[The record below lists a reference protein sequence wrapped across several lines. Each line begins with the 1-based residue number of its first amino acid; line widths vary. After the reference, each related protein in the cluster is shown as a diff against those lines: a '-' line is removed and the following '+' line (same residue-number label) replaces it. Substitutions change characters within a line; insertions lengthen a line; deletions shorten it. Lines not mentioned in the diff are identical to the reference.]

1 MGVLSRGGGRTLVVM
16 TEPALRE
23 PNEALRAVRQGLLM
37 SQDELA
43 RAVRAAGQRAGEPND
58 CTKRL
63 VQRWEAGYV
72 TAPRGPYARALES
85 VTGQPI
91 ENLGFK
97 AADER
102 YGVNRR
108 QALGMAGAAAAL
120 GWTGTDAR
128 AARGP
133 LTGIWRSR
141 YEYVSSSRGDQAF
154 TGEHYVMVIH
164 HGDRLQVRSLPGT
177 APGRLMMDL
186 TVNGQVIT
194 GTWTE
199 ETDPAGYYR
208 GAVYHGAIQMLL
220 EPSGHRMAGKW
231 AGFGRSM
238 DVNTGP
244 WVLDLVSADT
254 GKEAMQRYSRPP
266 EQVST

>member
-1 MGVLSRGGGRTLVVM
+1 M
-16 TEPALRE
+16 AE
-23 PNEALRAVRQGLLM
+23 PNTAFRAVRRSLLM
-37 SQDELA
+37 SQDDLA
-43 RAVRAAGQRAGEPND
+43 RAVRQAGDRAGEPNG
-58 CTKRL
+58 CNKRL
-63 VQRWEAGYV
+63 VQRWEAGLV
-72 TAPRGPYARALES
+72 TTPRAVYARALEY

-91 ENLGFK
+91 ENLGFN

-120 GWTGTDAR
+120 GLAMPDAR
-128 AARGP
+128 TARGP

-141 YEYVSSSRGDQAF
+141 YEYVSSSRGDQTFAA
-154 TGEHYVMVIH
+154 EHYVMVIQ
-164 HGDRLQVRSLPGT
+164 HGERVQVRSLPGT
-177 APGRLMMDL
+177 APGRVMMDL

-199 ETDPAGYYR
+199 ETNPDGYYR
-208 GAVYHGAIQMLL
+208 GAVYHGAIQLLL

-231 AGFGRSM
+231 AGFGKSM

-254 GKEAMQRYSRPP
+254 GKAAMERYNRPP
-266 EQVST
+266 EPAST